1 MIVVFNRLN
10 LYVIILVVML
20 FFGTVQAEE
29 TTWFTIDE
37 LQEMRANAHCSNSEQ
52 LYQQCFNMSLV
63 ECSSVYQTMFSTC
76 DQLESDAFFDFSD
89 QSSVDQFNE
98 CYQAE
103 FDKYIESKGINL
115 DEECEF

>member
-1 MIVVFNRLN
+1 M
-10 LYVIILVVML
+10 VIINKLILLAYSLVL
-20 FFGTVQAEE
+20 IFPFNTLQAKEIVL
-29 TTWFTIDE
+29 FTIDE
-37 LQEMRANAHCSNSEQ
+37 LQEMRANAHCSVSEK
-52 LYQQCFNMSLV
+52 LYQQCFDMNLE
-63 ECSSVYQTMFSTC
+63 ECSSVYQTIFSTC

-89 QSSVDQFNE
+89 QSAVDQFNE